1 MPETPR
7 LPKKRRHPRRK
18 KGAEAMAKTI
28 FRTSVCMNDQGSK
41 YRLTVTLTDSGEYK
55 LILSSRVKKINLENM
70 RHALCVMCE
79 TWAAPYTT
87 ALRMPN
93 DKIVIRQKK
102 TKIGSK
108 KKLN

>member
-1 MPETPR
+1 
-7 LPKKRRHPRRK
+7 
-18 KGAEAMAKTI
+18 
-28 FRTSVCMNDQGSK
+28 
-41 YRLTVTLTDSGEYK
+41 
-55 LILSSRVKKINLENM
+55 
-70 RHALCVMCE
+70 MCE